1 MPPEWL
7 VKRVLLGP
15 APVRK
20 AAASRATDEK
30 ERWMLLQPYA
40 VRRSFVRDVLE
51 NGANEEAWM
60 LLQPEP
66 VRRSYVADVLG
77 HENARYAELST

>member
-15 APVRK
+15 AALRK
-20 AAASRATDEK
+20 AAAARASDAQ
-30 ERWMLLQPYA
+30 ERWMLEQSGD
-40 VRRSFVRDVLE
+40 VRRSYVAEVLE
-51 NGANEEAWM
+51 SGMNEEAWM
-60 LLQPEP
+60 LLQPDD

-77 HENARYAELST
+77 HDPRS